1 MDDEQL
7 QDELQDELQEPTT
20 GTGRLLF
27 MFLGMVVLCAI
38 FFGLGYSL
46 GRTSGP
52 SVTQAAEPA
61 QDATAGGAKPSPL
74 NAGDSGSQ
82 PSSGQ
87 LTFYDT
93 VSKDSPSASA
103 KPAAPAGA
111 KPAPPTSEEAKLAV
125 AVGMTPVTTTATT
138 APPAGPPAP
147 GFNVQIAAV
156 TRRGDADSLVKALRK
171 KQYPVFVAENAPD
184 KLFHVQVG
192 PFKDLKEAEAMKARL
207 VGDGYKPIVK
217 K

>member
-1 MDDEQL
+1 MDDEQ
-7 QDELQDELQEPTT
+7 ELEPLETTT

-52 SVTQAAEPA
+52 GTTQAAEPPA
-61 QDATAGGAKPSPL
+61 QTAGNGAAKPSAL

-87 LTFYDT
+87 LTFYDA
-93 VSKDSPSASA
+93 VQQKDAQPGLAAKSDAPAA
-103 KPAAPAGA
+103 KPPAAAP
-111 KPAPPTSEEAKLAV
+111 TTEEAKLAV
-125 AVGMTPVTTTATT
+125 AVGMTPVTT
-138 APPAGPPAP
+138 APAVSAPAVGY
-147 GFNVQIAAV
+147 NVQIAAV
-156 TRRGDADSLVKALRK
+156 SRKEDADALVKALRK
-171 KQYPVFVAENAPD
+171 KQYPVFIASNVPD

-192 PFKDLKEAEAMKARL
+192 PFADLKEADAMKARL
-207 VGDGYKPIVK
+207 VADGYKPIVK